1 MTVLCGCP
9 ARRGVDPVEVDHA
22 SPAEKG
28 GKPVPITDDVLVVV
42 VVVGH
47 IEEVEVE
54 SVIIV
59 LEAVDVTGENP
70 GGGAL
75 GFRTDKVCRD
85 SSLEE
90 DVAEE
95 VAAVTVATP
104 ASVAVGVI
112 SATAS
117 CVWPGRAGQA

>member
-9 ARRGVDPVEVDHA
+9 ARRGVDPVEA
-22 SPAEKG
+22 SPEEEG

-47 IEEVEVE
+47 IEEEEVE

-95 VAAVTVATP
+95 EVAAVTVVTP
-104 ASVAVGVI
+104 ASVAIGVN

-117 CVWPGRAGQA
+117 CVRPGRAGQA